1 MVRIIVMTSY
11 AMSVLSFL
19 LFLYF
24 ATRRPP
30 EPTLAD
36 SPATPLSDIARV
48 LEALAKLTDSFA
60 KAGPTVMS
68 LVASIFFL
76 LIAVM
81 ASGLAQVSAAA

>member
-1 MVRIIVMTSY
+1 MLRIIVMTSY

-19 LFLYF
+19 LFLYL
-24 ATRRPP
+24 ATRRPAP
-30 EPTLAD
+30 VQSD
-36 SPATPLSDIARV
+36 PAETPLSDVARV

-60 KAGPTVMS
+60 KAGPTVMA

-81 ASGLAQVSAAA
+81 GSGVAQVSAGA